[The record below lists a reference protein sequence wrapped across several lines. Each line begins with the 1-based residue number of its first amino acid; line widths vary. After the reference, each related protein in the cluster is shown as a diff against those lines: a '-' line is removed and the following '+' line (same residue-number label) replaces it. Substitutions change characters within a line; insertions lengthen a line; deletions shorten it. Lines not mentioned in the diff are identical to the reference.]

1 MYVKRV
7 TKQIDIKIKQI
18 SLNISLNHPF
28 QVPRGGSTSS
38 KTNKL
43 GLQAYIKTLV
53 MSYKYGPLFSLSLGF
68 SWRIIWSVLRL
79 LLLFPPPSSLLSLL
93 PLGLYFPS
101 SIWLETFGL
110 FIFGFDC
117 TDLIIKI
124 TKSIKVK
131 SKEVW
136 RNGKRD
142 ERVFET

>member
-7 TKQIDIKIKQI
+7 PKQIDIKFKQI

-79 LLLFPPPSSLLSLL
+79 FIVVPPPPPSPSIIL

-110 FIFGFDC
+110 FC
-117 TDLIIKI
+117 LLDLIALI
-124 TKSIKVK
+124 
-131 SKEVW
+131 
-136 RNGKRD
+136 
-142 ERVFET
+142 

>member
-7 TKQIDIKIKQI
+7 PEQIDIKFKQI

-43 GLQAYIKTLV
+43 GLQAYIQTLV

-79 LLLFPPPSSLLSLL
+79 LLLFPPPLS
-93 PLGLYFPS
+93 PPITF
-101 SIWLETFGL
+101 TFGVIL
-110 FIFGFDC
+110 SFLNLVRDLWFVLSFGFDC
-117 TDLIIKI
+117 TNLIIKI

-131 SKEVW
+131 SKEV
-136 RNGKRD
+136 
-142 ERVFET
+142 